1 MSFLLWPSAEPAF
14 NRSELL
20 PSIKGKVILV
30 TGGTSG
36 LGRQAV
42 LEYARYGPEKIWLA
56 ARNAAA
62 AEKVIKEIQD
72 EVPTAPIEFIHLE
85 LTSVASIQNAAHIF
99 RLKSSRLDILML
111 NAGIVAT
118 PPGLTEDGYEV
129 QFGTNYIGSVLLA
142 KLLSPTLLDT
152 AETPEADV
160 RIVFL
165 GSQAASMAPTEG
177 IIFEAIKTDFGE
189 VGAWARY
196 GQSKLAVILYARELA
211 KRQTKIKV
219 CVVDPGF
226 VDTNWAQSWKSSS
239 YILGALYPL
248 MRMASSSVDN
258 GVQNQLW
265 ASVHPDVKS
274 GMYYLPVGKPAVETG
289 NLANQKL
296 GQKLW
301 EWTETELE
309 GMD

>member
-1 MSFLLWPSAEPAF
+1 MSSLLWPKAKPAF

-42 LEYARYGPEKIWLA
+42 LEYARYDPEKIWLA

-62 AEKVIKEIQD
+62 AERTIKEIQD
-72 EVPTAPIEFIHLE
+72 EAANASIEFVHLE
-85 LTSVASIQNAAHIF
+85 LTSVASIRKAARII

-111 NAGIVAT
+111 NAGIVAA
-118 PPGLTEDGYEV
+118 PPGLTEDGYEM
-129 QFGTNYIGSVLLA
+129 QFGTNFIGSVLLA

-152 AETPEADV
+152 AETPEADA
-160 RIVFL
+160 RIIFL
-165 GSQAASMAPTEG
+165 GSQASSMAPTQG
-177 IIFEAIKTDFGE
+177 IVFDALKTDFGE

-196 GQSKLAVILYARELA
+196 GQSKLAVLLYARELA

-239 YILGALYPL
+239 YILQALYPL
-248 MRMASSSVDN
+248 MRMASSSVEN

-265 ASVHPDVKS
+265 ASVHPNVKS
-274 GMYYLPVGKPAVETG
+274 GVYYLPVGKPAVGQE

-296 GQKLW
+296 AQRLW

>member
-1 MSFLLWPSAEPAF
+1 MTFLLWPRAEPAF
-14 NRSELL
+14 DRSELL
-20 PSIKGKVILV
+20 SSIKGKVIMV

-42 LEYARYGPEKIWLA
+42 LEYARYGPEKLWLA
-56 ARNAAA
+56 ARNATA
-62 AEKVIKEIQD
+62 AERTIKEIQD
-72 EVPTAPIEFIHLE
+72 EAPNASIEFIHLE
-85 LTSVASIQNAAHIF
+85 LTSVASIHNAARMF
-99 RLKSSRLDILML
+99 RLKESRLDILML

-118 PPGLTEDGYEV
+118 PPGLTEDGYEM

-142 KLLSPTLLDT
+142 KLLNPTLLDT
-152 AETPEADV
+152 AEIPEADV
-160 RIVFL
+160 RIIFL

-177 IIFEAIKTDFGE
+177 IVFEALKTDFRE

-211 KRQTKIKV
+211 RRHPKIKV

-239 YILGALYPL
+239 YILEALYPI
-248 MRMASSSVDN
+248 MRMASSSVES

-274 GMYYLPVGKPAVETG
+274 GEYYLPVGKPAVG
-289 NLANQKL
+289 KGKLANQML
-296 GQKLW
+296 AQELW

-309 GMD
+309 GMN

>member
-1 MSFLLWPSAEPAF
+1 MSSLLWPRAKPAF

-42 LEYARYGPEKIWLA
+42 LEYARYDPEKIWLA

-62 AEKVIKEIQD
+62 AERTIKEIQD
-72 EVPTAPIEFIHLE
+72 EAPNASIEFIYLE
-85 LTSVASIQNAAHIF
+85 LTSIASIRKAARII

-111 NAGIVAT
+111 NAGIVAA
-118 PPGLTEDGYEV
+118 PPGLTEDGYEM

-142 KLLSPTLLDT
+142 KLLSPTLLHT
-152 AETPEADV
+152 AEIPEADA
-160 RIVFL
+160 RIIFL
-165 GSQAASMAPTEG
+165 GSQASSMAPTQG
-177 IIFEAIKTDFGE
+177 IVFDALKTDFGE

-239 YILGALYPL
+239 YILEALYPL
-248 MRMASSSVDN
+248 MRMASSSVEN

-274 GMYYLPVGKPAVETG
+274 GVYYLPVGKLAVGKG

-296 GQKLW
+296 AQRLW

>member
-1 MSFLLWPSAEPAF
+1 MSSLLWPKAKPAF

-42 LEYARYGPEKIWLA
+42 LEYARYDPEKIWLA

-62 AEKVIKEIQD
+62 AERTIKEIQD
-72 EVPTAPIEFIHLE
+72 EAPNASIEFIYLE
-85 LTSVASIQNAAHIF
+85 LTSVASIRKAARII

-111 NAGIVAT
+111 NAGIVAA
-118 PPGLTEDGYEV
+118 PPGLTEDGYEM

-142 KLLSPTLLDT
+142 KLLSPILLDT
-152 AETPEADV
+152 AEIPEADV
-160 RIVFL
+160 RIIFL
-165 GSQAASMAPTEG
+165 GSQASSMAPTQG
-177 IIFEAIKTDFGE
+177 IVFDALKTDFGE

-239 YILGALYPL
+239 YILEALYPL
-248 MRMASSSVDN
+248 MRMASSSVEN

-265 ASVHPDVKS
+265 ASVHPNVK
-274 GMYYLPVGKPAVETG
+274 GGVYYLPVGKPAVGKE

-296 GQKLW
+296 AQRLW

>member
-1 MSFLLWPSAEPAF
+1 MSSLLWPKAKPAF

-42 LEYARYGPEKIWLA
+42 LEYARYDPEKIWLA

-62 AEKVIKEIQD
+62 AERTIKEIQN
-72 EVPTAPIEFIHLE
+72 EAPNASIEFIHLD
-85 LTSVASIQNAAHIF
+85 LTSVASIRKAARII

-111 NAGIVAT
+111 NAGIVAA
-118 PPGLTEDGYEV
+118 PPGLTEDGYEM

-152 AETPEADV
+152 AEIPEADA
-160 RIVFL
+160 RIIFL
-165 GSQAASMAPTEG
+165 GSQASSMAPTQG
-177 IIFEAIKTDFGE
+177 IVFDALKTDFGE

-211 KRQTKIKV
+211 KRQTKMKV

-239 YILGALYPL
+239 YILEALYPL
-248 MRMASSSVDN
+248 MRMASSSVEN

-274 GMYYLPVGKPAVETG
+274 GVYYLPVGKLAVGKG

-296 GQKLW
+296 AQRLW